1 MLRIILDATLATL
14 GIFTGVLLGLAII
27 AGGLLAV
34 HSLYQAS
41 RYSRPAWWLHRHRPT
56 RRGQ

>member
-27 AGGLLAV
+27 AAALYAV
-34 HSLYQAS
+34 HTGYQAS
-41 RYSRPAWWLHRHRPT
+41 RYSRPAWWLRRHRPT
-56 RRGQ
+56 RRGR